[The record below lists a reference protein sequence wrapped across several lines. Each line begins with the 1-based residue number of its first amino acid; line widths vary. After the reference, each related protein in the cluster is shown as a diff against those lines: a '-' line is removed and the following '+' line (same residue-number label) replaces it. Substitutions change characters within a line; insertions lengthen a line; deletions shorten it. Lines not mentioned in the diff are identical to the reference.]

1 MKIMVGI
8 TDVIGLVA
16 GLLTTTAFIPQVLKI
31 YNTKS
36 GTDISSRMISMFSI
50 GLVLWLIYGII
61 IHSTPVIV
69 ANAFTLVLALAI
81 VVLKIRYSRLHSR
94 SRHDSGRP

>member
-1 MKIMVGI
+1 MGGM

-36 GTDISSRMISMFSI
+36 GKDISSRMISMFSI

-81 VVLKIRYSRLHSR
+81 IVLKIRYSRLHSR

>member
-1 MKIMVGI
+1 MGGM
-8 TDVIGLVA
+8 TDAIGLVA
-16 GLLTTTAFIPQVLKI
+16 GLLTTMAFIPQVLKI

-36 GTDISSRMISMFSI
+36 GKDISGRMISMFSI

-61 IHSTPVIV
+61 IHSTPIIV

-81 VVLKIRYSRLHSR
+81 IVLKIRYSRLYSR